1 MRSLVS
7 LNIRSIT
14 AADCIAINALVIRQV
29 DSSTTNF
36 TKKGYVVGKL
46 EDIYQ
51 QELLARLFH
60 SLTRIQKDPSFHL
73 TMGHLSL

>member
-7 LNIRSIT
+7 LNIR
-14 AADCIAINALVIRQV
+14 
-29 DSSTTNF
+29 
-36 TKKGYVVGKL
+36 YL